1 MTVAATDQGAPG
13 EPGAM
18 DEKQRVL
25 AEVFGFPE
33 FRPGQTE
40 IIDIL
45 LDGRNALAVMPT
57 GAGKSLCF
65 QVPALVLGGLT
76 IVVSPLVALMQD
88 QVAAL
93 QLAGVRAE
101 TINSN
106 KDRAE
111 NVEIWRRVAAGEVAI
126 LYLSPE
132 RLMTARMLE
141 AISRL
146 PVRLLAVDEAH
157 CISQWG
163 PAFRPEYAD
172 LSRLRELFPNI
183 PMVALTATADAITR
197 RDIAERL
204 FVGEAEIF
212 VQGFDRPNIRLGVA
226 FKVDWKRQML
236 AFLDRHRG
244 ESGVVYCLS
253 RKKTEETAAYLAD
266 NGIHALPYHAGM
278 EKWQRDGNQDRFM
291 AEDAVVM
298 VATIAFGMGIDK
310 PDVRFVLHTDLP
322 GSMEAY
328 YQEFGRAGRDGGPAE
343 AMMLYGLGDI
353 RMRRMFIE
361 DEKGSDDRRRQE
373 HKRLDALLAYC
384 EAPQCRR
391 QTLLAYFGEGDESLP
406 SCGHCDL
413 CLDAPAPID
422 GTHLARRA
430 LDAIRETGQRFG
442 AAHVVDVLL
451 GAKNEKVR
459 KFGHDRLDSH
469 GAGKPQVKAEWHSIL
484 RQLVAGGYLQLDL
497 EGYGGLAIS
506 PRGQAVLRGEET
518 FHYRPDAA
526 PQYAKP
532 PKGAG
537 KSNPR
542 AAIREAEP
550 EAELSAR
557 DLELLSA
564 LKSLRSELSRARGV
578 PAYVVFNDRSLTD
591 MARRR
596 PTSEEEFATVHG
608 VGQAKLEKFAA
619 AFLALIAENN
629 M

>member
-244 ESGVVYCLS
+244 ESGIVYCLS

-328 YQEFGRAGRDGGPAE
+328 YQEIGRAGRD
-343 AMMLYGLGDI
+343 
-353 RMRRMFIE
+353 
-361 DEKGSDDRRRQE
+361 
-373 HKRLDALLAYC
+373 
-384 EAPQCRR
+384 
-391 QTLLAYFGEGDESLP
+391 
-406 SCGHCDL
+406 
-413 CLDAPAPID
+413 
-422 GTHLARRA
+422 
-430 LDAIRETGQRFG
+430 
-442 AAHVVDVLL
+442 
-451 GAKNEKVR
+451 
-459 KFGHDRLDSH
+459 
-469 GAGKPQVKAEWHSIL
+469 
-484 RQLVAGGYLQLDL
+484 
-497 EGYGGLAIS
+497 
-506 PRGQAVLRGEET
+506 
-518 FHYRPDAA
+518 
-526 PQYAKP
+526 
-532 PKGAG
+532 
-537 KSNPR
+537 
-542 AAIREAEP
+542 
-550 EAELSAR
+550 
-557 DLELLSA
+557 
-564 LKSLRSELSRARGV
+564 
-578 PAYVVFNDRSLTD
+578 
-591 MARRR
+591 
-596 PTSEEEFATVHG
+596 
-608 VGQAKLEKFAA
+608 
-619 AFLALIAENN
+619 
-629 M
+629 